1 MEQNGR
7 IAPWHWPMS
16 SGRGLLF
23 REWPDNE
30 YRLANSP
37 APIDA
42 NQIARLDVNEPRVKT
57 TPRCLIRISGKNKQL
72 SGLIR
77 CQIIQVRNG
86 KYVAILNEKPCH
98 L

>member
-30 YRLANSP
+30 YRLANYP

-42 NQIARLDVNEPRVKT
+42 NQIARLDVNEP
-57 TPRCLIRISGKNKQL
+57 
-72 SGLIR
+72 
-77 CQIIQVRNG
+77 
-86 KYVAILNEKPCH
+86 
-98 L
+98 